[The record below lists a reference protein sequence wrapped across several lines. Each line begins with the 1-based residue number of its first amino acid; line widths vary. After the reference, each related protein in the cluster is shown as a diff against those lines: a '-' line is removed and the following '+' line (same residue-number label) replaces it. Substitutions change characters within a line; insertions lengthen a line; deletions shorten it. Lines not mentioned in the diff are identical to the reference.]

1 MALERR
7 MLILHCFIFIAASD
21 LVLVVEL
28 SQRVP
33 GGAGG
38 APGLHGG
45 AGDQPAQAQPGLL
58 WAADI

>member
-7 MLILHCFIFIAASD
+7 MLILHCFIFIASD

-38 APGLHGG
+38 APGGLHGG
-45 AGDQPAQAQPGLL
+45 AGDHPTQAQPGLL